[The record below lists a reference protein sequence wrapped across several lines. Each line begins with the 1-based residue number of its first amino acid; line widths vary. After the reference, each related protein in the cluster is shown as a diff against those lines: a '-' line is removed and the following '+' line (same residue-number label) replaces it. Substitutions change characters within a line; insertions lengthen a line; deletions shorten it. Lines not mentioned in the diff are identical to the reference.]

1 MFNNSLDKI
10 INKIIGGALL
20 ICVVLTCSVKSRKYG
35 VIWKHFSQ
43 IKRKYLGDRED
54 VSFHFWQLFQFAY
67 VLRTRFLVLKFINTY
82 FNIMKCLWRWNWFF
96 TVVAFHLTIWLF
108 TNTSINN
115 LELLLEVKAELKA
128 KVITMAL
135 GCDRT
140 WCNSQINLLNWR
152 NCTTNFPHIFLVI
165 TIHFFNVEPSV
176 QYQVESVGL
185 SWNLLQEVWH
195 LQRQINI

>member
-1 MFNNSLDKI
+1 MVNSFLDKI
-10 INKIIGGALL
+10 SNKIIGGALL

-35 VIWKHFSQ
+35 VIWKYFSQ
-43 IKRKYLGDRED
+43 IKRKYLGDRKNGY
-54 VSFHFWQLFQFAY
+54 FHFWHLFQFTS
-67 VLRTRFLVLKFINTY
+67 VLKPRFLVLKCINTY
-82 FNIMKCLWRWNWFF
+82 LDVIKYLRLGSDLF

-108 TNTSINN
+108 TNTLINN
-115 LELLLEVKAELKA
+115 LELILEVKAELKA

-152 NCTTNFPHIFLVI
+152 NCITNFPHIFLVI